1 MKTPSFGWER
11 LEKSFYRNRII
22 AQPSVYSQEYTEE
35 TIFDIN
41 YDLIALYLPDAQRI
55 ECYNSKK
62 ELMFSFA
69 TPNLK
74 HLIKIEFTMDSFY
87 LITRTNIRVV
97 TSFQPLSFKDYDF
110 CTSQLQTTSRGT
122 REIGP
127 SNEEEQH
134 SLEESEEEIWSY
146 KNTYVLSNKSQ
157 SIYKFNGSGFIKV
170 LANNDQYTLL
180 TEQHWDAQ
188 NNYLVFLS
196 TNSLLYF
203 DIKSGKLELIE
214 SDILWQKCQIAPSS
228 PFVFLYNENSNK
240 LSIFSLSAKK
250 EIVAIKLSFIPSDIK
265 WCGNDAV
272 GCLNNEDDEVNVYG
286 PSGKYITFWYPANE
300 NSGKLLMQTTYFGL
314 KIYSTETV
322 SLISKVEESSFNI
335 FRMGSTSPSAILA
348 DCLQLLN
355 AGFAPRA
362 IENLKSINL
371 LECASECIEAALQ
384 EFDSTWQKQLLTAAA
399 FGKASILKANDDEEV
414 LNLSR
419 KFVYACNTIRLLN
432 NLRNI
437 TSYRFTFKEFQYLG
451 FDKILHHL
459 IQCNNQFS
467 ECLKLCELFHEKKH
481 DYKMKVMYYYAV
493 RKILVSNEE
502 TDEQLYR
509 EILAKFVK
517 LHMDKSFD
525 FSKLSNVCY
534 QEGRLQL
541 AKQMILADSNVENQL
556 IPLLNLEEDELPL
569 QKAHQS
575 GSNLLEL
582 YVLLK
587 LKNRLTNAQLFR
599 LMALNLKVNNN
610 LLVEYYRDS
619 TKFGMSFDFYK
630 QTDDYKNLS
639 NLIMEKNVA
648 QKQIVLEQVNE
659 LYKKDVGLN
668 GDFRQCS
675 SRELDLILFQKD
687 LAMKMEHQDL
697 GSMTCNQ
704 TLKILIQ
711 SSQSKLITKFLKKFS
726 ISDKV
731 FYAIKSDV
739 LISKK
744 NFESLWDM
752 CNERRFANNL
762 KQLFKKLKK
771 AGHPEEASRY
781 VVLMKNETYETK
793 LNLYLECKA
802 YNSAIHLAIQQS
814 DHDALVQISNMITDK
829 NMKKAIQ
836 EQLAKL

>member
-22 AQPSVYSQEYTEE
+22 AQPSVYSQEYTQE

-41 YDLIALYLPDAQRI
+41 YDLIALYLPDSQRI

-69 TPNLK
+69 TPDLK
-74 HLIKIEFTMDSFY
+74 DLIKIEFTMSSFY
-87 LITRTNIRVV
+87 LITKTKIRVV
-97 TSFQPLSFKDYDF
+97 TSFHPLSYEDYHF
-110 CTSQLQTTSRGT
+110 CSSHLQARASS
-122 REIGP
+122 ENMP
-127 SNEEEQH
+127 SDHEEQN
-134 SLEESEEEIWSY
+134 SQEGNDEEIWAY
-146 KNTYVLSNKSQ
+146 KNSFVLSNKSQ
-157 SIYKFNGSGFIKV
+157 SIYKFTGSGFIKV

-188 NNYLVFLS
+188 SDYLVFLN

-203 DIKSGKLELIE
+203 DVKTGTLELIE

-228 PFVFLYNENSNK
+228 SFVFLYNENSNK

-250 EIVAIKLSFIPSDIK
+250 EVVSIKLPFVPNDIK

-272 GCLNNEDDEVNVYG
+272 ACLNTEDDEVNVYG

-300 NSGKLLMQTTYFGL
+300 NSGKLFLQTTHFGL

-322 SLISKVEESSFNI
+322 SLISRVEDSSFNI

-362 IENLKSINL
+362 IENLKSIDL
-371 LECASECIEAALQ
+371 VECASECIDAALQ
-384 EFDSTWQKQLLTAAA
+384 EFDSSWQKQLLTAAA

-414 LNLSR
+414 LNLSH
-419 KFVYACNTIRLLN
+419 KFVYACTTIRLLN
-432 NLRNI
+432 NLKNI
-437 TSYRFTFKEFQYLG
+437 TNYRFTFKEFQHLG

-459 IQCNNQFS
+459 IQCNNKFG
-467 ECLKLCELFHEKKH
+467 ECLKLCELFQDKEHE
-481 DYKMKVMYYYAV
+481 YKAKVMYYYAV
-493 RKILVSNEE
+493 RKILVSNED
-502 TDEQLYR
+502 TDDQLYR
-509 EILAKFVK
+509 EIISKFAK
-517 LHMDKSFD
+517 LRMDKSFH
-525 FSKLSNVCY
+525 FSKLSNICY

-541 AKQMILADSNVENQL
+541 AKQMILTDLKVENQL
-556 IPLLNLEEDELPL
+556 TPLLNLEEDELPL

-599 LMALNLKVNNN
+599 IMALNVNVNNN
-610 LLVEYYRDS
+610 LLMAYYQKS
-619 TKFGMSFDFYK
+619 TMFGISFDFYK

-639 NLIMEKNVA
+639 NLIMEKHVS

-659 LYKKDVGLN
+659 LYKKDVSLN
-668 GDFRQCS
+668 GDFRQS
-675 SRELDLILFQKD
+675 SSKELDLILFQKD
-687 LAMKMEHQDL
+687 LAMKMKLHDL
-697 GSMTCNQ
+697 GTMTCNQ
-704 TLKILIQ
+704 TLKKLIQ
-711 SSQSKLITKFLKKFS
+711 LNQSRLITKFLKKFS

-739 LISKK
+739 LIEKES
-744 NFESLWDM
+744 FEGLWDM

-762 KQLFKKLKK
+762 KYLFKKLRK
-771 AGHPEEASRY
+771 AGYPQEASRY
-781 VVLMKNETYETK
+781 VALMKNETYETK

-802 YNSAIHLAIQQS
+802 YNNAIHLAIQQS
-814 DHDALVQISNMITDK
+814 DHDALVQISNMVSDK
-829 NMKKAIQ
+829 SMKKAIQ
-836 EQLAKL
+836 EQLVKL